1 MKKEKLSPLEKIEKI
16 NKQIEKLKKQQQD
29 VQKTF
34 ESKIINLLKK
44 EKSFHHN
51 FNTLYGAV
59 LDGAQKLNK
68 LDINHEQIKIWE
80 ESGKSALLKSSKN
93 INA

>member
-34 ESKIINLLKK
+34 ESKIIKFKVPPCINKK
-44 EKSFHHN
+44 WTKRVRYRICSQPWKF
-51 FNTLYGAV
+51 YGAFHRYEY
-59 LDGAQKLNK
+59 NYW
-68 LDINHEQIKIWE
+68 N
-80 ESGKSALLKSSKN
+80 
-93 INA
+93 

>member
-44 EKSFHHN
+44 EKAFHHD
-51 FNTLYGAV
+51 FTILYGSI
-59 LDGAQKLNK
+59 LDICQKLNDQK
-68 LDINHEQIKIWE
+68 NNKDQISHWEKIGNAALDKKKKTDQ
-80 ESGKSALLKSSKN
+80 S
-93 INA
+93 